1 MNGVLF
7 TANTKI
13 FWTNEGSIESRSVEL
28 SQSIE
33 CYTEASAVP
42 SISTLSST
50 FHGWSHFAR
59 LVILAVGV
67 PTWKLA
73 WNFSAQQVQAEL

>member
-1 MNGVLF
+1 MFECHIDVLIPKKSLDKLKVKSSRDPSGVV
-7 TANTKI
+7 AIN
-13 FWTNEGSIESRSVEL
+13 R
-28 SQSIE
+28 E
-33 CYTEASAVP
+33 CYGKVQYLLYLQHYLAQ
-42 SISTLSST
+42 
-50 FHGWSHFAR
+50 WSHFAR

>member
-1 MNGVLF
+1 M
-7 TANTKI
+7 NTKKSLDKLKV
-13 FWTNEGSIESRSVEL
+13 SIESRSVGVVE
-28 SQSIE
+28 INRE
-33 CYTEASAVP
+33 CYGSKC
-42 SISTLSST
+42 ST
-50 FHGWSHFAR
+50 FYINTIEYLPWLVHFAR